1 MRPNDFQY
9 EWTVSSF
16 DELTRIDK
24 FVSAGFEEFS
34 RTLVQKM
41 ISEEYIVCNHQKVK
55 PNYQVKVGDLIQ
67 IEELPITLQ
76 DALPENIPL
85 EIVYEDDDLLV
96 VNKPSGMVVHPAPG
110 HYTGTLV
117 NALLYHIDHLSSG
130 SEEERPGIVHRI
142 DKDTSGLLMVAK
154 NDFSHRALSEELKDK
169 TTKREYVAIVD
180 GVILNQMGS
189 INAPIGRSRTDRKK
203 MTVVEDGK
211 EAKTHFEVL
220 ERFEK
225 ATLVACRLETGR
237 THQIRVH
244 MAYINFPLLGD
255 PVYGKTRHVAS
266 TGQYL
271 HAKSLGFTHPRTKKW
286 MEFDSL
292 LPDYFI
298 QKIEELRNR

>member
-55 PNYQVKVGDLIQ
+55 PNYQVKVGDVIQ
-67 IEELPITLQ
+67 IEELPITMQ

-130 SEEERPGIVHRI
+130 SEDQRPGIVHRI

-154 NDFSHRALSEELKDK
+154 NDFSHRALSEELKGK